1 MRPGRAAL
9 RDSKAHPTPPRF
21 ARRLRRKGRHG
32 LPGKPDSRH
41 RGLLP
46 HRWGKP
52 VTNRSNQLGDAL
64 GIAGEAKRSPRA
76 YALTIA
82 SIATRRVLIA
92 GSPPW
97 GRRPVRRRQI
107 DRTEG
112 RVHVGDAQ
120 FVGHRPRGEMRKPR
134 SPRARHIPRLP
145 RPACRSASEELGHA
159 PGRVRRRRRPHHRAH
174 RPAERRRGTPTRPN
188 SSSKSLSG
196 GAHTR
201 TSGPSAR
208 RLRPCKGEQTASLC
222 IAGRA
227 SVCR

>member
-1 MRPGRAAL
+1 MRAGRAAL
-9 RDSKAHPTPPRF
+9 RDSKAHPPRF
-21 ARRLRRKGRHG
+21 AQRLRRKGRHG

-52 VTNRSNQLGDAL
+52 VTNRSNPLGDAL

-97 GRRPVRRRQI
+97 GRRLVRRRQI

-112 RVHVGDAQ
+112 RVHIGGAQ
-120 FVGHRPRGEMRKPR
+120 FVGDRPRGEMRKPG
-134 SPRARHIPRLP
+134 RLFISLAVAVQHWW
-145 RPACRSASEELGHA
+145 RDYAAAGMSGVGAGGSHA
-159 PGRVRRRRRPHHRAH
+159 PVVNSWVIASRVSMPHLVAVDR
-174 RPAERRRGTPTRPN
+174 
-188 SSSKSLSG
+188 
-196 GAHTR
+196 
-201 TSGPSAR
+201 
-208 RLRPCKGEQTASLC
+208 
-222 IAGRA
+222 
-227 SVCR
+227 